1 MWSPPAVS
9 TSTRTSATS
18 TETLILGGRSTVSTS
33 TGTVA
38 TATATRD
45 YHSITGGSRSLT
57 SHTSETST
65 GTRTDQGS
73 TSRSPLAISTSS
85 HTSEIVTGTSSGHVA
100 SAPDT
105 FGADAGLTSM
115 VATPTTTVATSTI
128 STSSRLINPA
138 SASTVVSSEA
148 RHGNVASTPTSNIF
162 SSTVTSVNRPGRL
175 GVHISPTAVV
185 GADARSRSNE
195 STTAKQSTAL
205 SVADGENTLAD
216 RGWRWRATLPAVSA
230 DIESVDD
237 GTRLS
242 IDRTGS
248 NSAPSVSSGSTSG
261 ML

>member
-1 MWSPPAVS
+1 MVVALFQPPLVLWQLPPQQ
-9 TSTRTSATS
+9 
-18 TETLILGGRSTVSTS
+18 E
-33 TGTVA
+33 
-38 TATATRD
+38 
-45 YHSITGGSRSLT
+45 ITIQSQGEGSRSLT

-115 VATPTTTVATSTI
+115 VATPTTTVATSTV

-148 RHGNVASTPTSNIF
+148 RHGNVASTPTSNIV
-162 SSTVTSVNRPGRL
+162 SSTVTSVNGPGRL
-175 GVHISPTAVV
+175 GVHLSPTAVV
-185 GADARSRSNE
+185 GADARSCSNE

-205 SVADGENTLAD
+205 SVADGENNLAD
-216 RGWRWRATLPAVSA
+216 RGRRWRATLPAVST

-237 GTRLS
+237 GTGLS
-242 IDRTGS
+242 IELDPTVH
-248 NSAPSVSSGSTSG
+248 PQ
-261 ML
+261 

>member
-1 MWSPPAVS
+1 MV
-9 TSTRTSATS
+9 
-18 TETLILGGRSTVSTS
+18 GGRSTVSTS
-33 TGTVA
+33 TSTVA
-38 TATATRD
+38 TATATRE

-57 SHTSETST
+57 SHTSVTST

-85 HTSEIVTGTSSGHVA
+85 HSSEIVTGTSSGRVA

-148 RHGNVASTPTSNIF
+148 RHGNVTSTPTSNIF

-175 GVHISPTAVV
+175 GVHISPSAVF
-185 GADARSRSNE
+185 GADARRRSNE
-195 STTAKQSTAL
+195 SSTATPSTAL
-205 SVADGENTLAD
+205 SLEDGENTLAD
-216 RGWRWRATLPAVSA
+216 RGRRWRATLPAVSA
-230 DIESVDD
+230 DIESVAD
-237 GTRLS
+237 GTGLS

-248 NSAPSVSSGSTSG
+248 NSSLSVSSGSASG

>member
-1 MWSPPAVS
+1 M
-9 TSTRTSATS
+9 
-18 TETLILGGRSTVSTS
+18 GGRSTVSTS
-33 TGTVA
+33 TSSVA
-38 TATATRD
+38 TATATRE

-57 SHTSETST
+57 SHTSVTSM

-85 HTSEIVTGTSSGHVA
+85 HTSEIVTGTSSGRVS

-115 VATPTTTVATSTI
+115 VTTPTTTVVTSTI
-128 STSSRLINPA
+128 STSNRLINPA
-138 SASTVVSSEA
+138 SATPVVSSEA
-148 RHGNVASTPTSNIF
+148 GHGSVASTPTSNIV

-195 STTAKQSTAL
+195 STTATPSTAL

-216 RGWRWRATLPAVSA
+216 RGRRWRASLPAVSA
-230 DIESVDD
+230 DIESVND
-237 GTRLS
+237 GTGLS
-242 IDRTGS
+242 IDRTRS
-248 NSAPSVSSGSTSG
+248 NSALSVSSGSTSG